1 MPYME
6 FSEKDIL
13 LQKPSLDLIRL
24 TKSHLSDITHED
36 ISHLIHGFMESL
48 DDDLDSPTALA
59 KLEKICTEV
68 KNGKDLSQI
77 DFDRLVNILGMYP

>member
-1 MPYME
+1 
-6 FSEKDIL
+6 L
-13 LQKPSLDLIRL
+13 LDLIYL
-24 TKSHLSDITHED
+24 TKSRLSDTTHGDIT
-36 ISHLIHGFMESL
+36 SLVHGFMESL
-48 DDDLDSPTALA
+48 DDDLDSPGALA